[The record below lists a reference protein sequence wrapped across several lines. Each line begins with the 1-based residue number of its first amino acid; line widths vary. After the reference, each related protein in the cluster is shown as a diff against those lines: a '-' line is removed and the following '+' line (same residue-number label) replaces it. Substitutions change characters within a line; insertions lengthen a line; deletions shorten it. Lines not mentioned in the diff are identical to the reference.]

1 VEGLLRYR
9 FPGEWDKDLDSLDL
23 TVLTGHTV
31 PMTRARAAAAA
42 KAFEETLEELS
53 LPDDS
58 PDLQDPAAL
67 GRRAAL
73 LAAADVVWGK
83 VLAPLFDAEQAQAI
97 LKVGSRQAVSDL
109 AKRGRILALDGSG
122 GRKLYPGFQFSS
134 NGRPYAEVAQVLR
147 IFSGVVETPY
157 TIASWFVSP
166 QDLLNEETPAAW
178 MRARREPELLLEAA
192 RRSADKLAH

>member
-1 VEGLLRYR
+1 
-9 FPGEWDKDLDSLDL
+9 
-23 TVLTGHTV
+23 
-31 PMTRARAAAAA
+31 MTRAHAAAAA

-73 LAAADVVWGK
+73 LAAADAVWSQ
-83 VLAPLFDAEQAQAI
+83 VLNPLFDVEHTQTV
-97 LKVGSRQAVSDL
+97 LRVTSRQAVSDL
-109 AKRGRILALDGSG
+109 AKRGRLLALDGSG
-122 GRKLYPGFQFSS
+122 GRKLYPGFQFGPD
-134 NGRPYAEVAQVLR
+134 GRPYPEVAQVIR
-147 IFSGVVETPY
+147 VFAGVVETPY

-166 QDLLNEETPAAW
+166 QDLLNGETPAAW
-178 MRARREPELLLEAA
+178 MRARREPEILLEAA